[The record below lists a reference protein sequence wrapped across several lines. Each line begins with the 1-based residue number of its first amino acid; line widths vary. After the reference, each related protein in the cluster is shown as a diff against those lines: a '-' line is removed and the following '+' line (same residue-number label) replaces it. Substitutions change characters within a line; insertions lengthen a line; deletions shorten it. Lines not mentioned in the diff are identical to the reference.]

1 MSAIDFSY
9 ARPGGLAVTT
19 VGVTSVGRYLATD
32 DRGITLEELND
43 YSANGVTVW
52 LIKENSSRGMLN
64 GYGQGHADAL
74 DAQAQLNTLGYPN
87 AAVYYTADFDIQ
99 PSQFPAGDSY
109 LQGVASVM
117 PVTRIGLYAGNDY
130 LNHAADLVT
139 YRWKTA
145 SSSFDHGQTANVPI
159 HLVQTTD
166 TPPIPNT
173 DYDLIMAADHGQ
185 INGTETAGTG
195 QTPLKPEIRMENE
208 MILLRIPF
216 NNDGTPN
223 GQIALV
229 GETTFKQISKY
240 TADGFATTL
249 GPIHDV
255 TQDTWT
261 FWNQTAAATGT
272 NRTTN

>member
-9 ARPGGLAVTT
+9 ARPGGAALAAAEIS
-19 VGVTSVGRYLATD
+19 SVGRYLGSDGRCIDLAELTD
-32 DRGITLEELND
+32 YLDHGIN
-43 YSANGVTVW
+43 VW
-52 LIKENSSRGMLN
+52 FIKENSSRGMLN

-74 DAQAQLNTLGYPN
+74 DAQQQLITLGYPN

-99 PSQFPAGDSY
+99 PAQFSAGDSY

-145 SSSFDHGQTANVPI
+145 SLSFDHGQVATVTV
-159 HLVQTTD
+159 HLIQTTD

-173 DYDLIMAADHGQ
+173 DYDLIMIADHGQ
-185 INGTETAGTG
+185 INGTETTGSG
-195 QTPLKPEIRMENE
+195 QTPLKPEIRMDNK
-208 MILLRIPF
+208 MMVIRIPF

-240 TADGFATTL
+240 TADGFASTL

-255 TQDTWT
+255 TEDTWT